1 MKILQLS
8 IALCLS
14 IFFNPVQAQTV
25 DDILETYMENIGGQ
39 ERLRM
44 LQGLKMT
51 ASVNQRGTEIPFQI
65 VQLKDGR
72 QMTVIHFHGK
82 ELKQRVF
89 DGETLWGHNFSTLVP
104 ERSDTETTENFKL
117 RANDF
122 PIVFLDYKQKGYRVE
137 LLGKAVV
144 HGNEAYKVKLVKEPL
159 IVDGEEVEDVSYYFF
174 DMERFFP
181 VAIHSEI
188 MYGKEKGQMQEVVM
202 SDYQEV
208 EGLYF
213 PFFLIQGIVGEPGNL
228 LTINRIELNPEIADE
243 TFSFPGD

>member
-8 IALCLS
+8 LALCLFVFS
-14 IFFNPVQAQTV
+14 KPVQAQTV
-25 DDILETYMENIGGQ
+25 DQILTTYIENIGGQ
-39 ERLRM
+39 EKLRM
-44 LQGLKMT
+44 LQGLRMT

-72 QMTVIHFHGK
+72 QMTIIQFHGN

-89 DGETLWGHNFSTLVP
+89 DGETLWGHNFITLEP
-104 ERSDTETTENFKL
+104 EKSDAETTQNFKL
-117 RANDF
+117 RSNDF
-122 PIVFLDYKQKGYRVE
+122 PIVFLDYKQKGYTVE

-144 HGNEAYKVKLVKEPL
+144 HGNEAFKIKLVKEPL
-159 IVDGEEVEDVSYYFF
+159 TIDGKEEEDVSFYFF
-174 DMERFFP
+174 DAVRFFP

-213 PFFLIQGIVGEPGNL
+213 PFFLIQGMVGEPGNL
-228 LTINRIELNPEIADE
+228 LTIERIELNPEVADDA
-243 TFSFPGD
+243 FSFPGD